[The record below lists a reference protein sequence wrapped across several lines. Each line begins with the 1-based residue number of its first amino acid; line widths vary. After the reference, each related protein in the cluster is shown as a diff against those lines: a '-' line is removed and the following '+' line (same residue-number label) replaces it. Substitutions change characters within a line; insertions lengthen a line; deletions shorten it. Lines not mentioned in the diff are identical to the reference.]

1 MMRILCTVL
10 LFLLSILATNADR
23 TCLCM
28 ALQEAGLGI
37 EHHLLRGRPL
47 AAFNSLIVSRV
58 DLSSVLP
65 QSSKYVSSAFESQAP
80 LSSLTKSEEADI
92 AMVCGGFPSSFPHHI
107 FLEAQIGF

>member
-1 MMRILCTVL
+1 VG
-10 LFLLSILATNADR
+10 
-23 TCLCM
+23 
-28 ALQEAGLGI
+28 LQEAGLGI
-37 EHHLLRGRPL
+37 EHHLLHGRPL

-65 QSSKYVSSAFESQAP
+65 QSSKHVSSAFESQAP

-92 AMVCGGFPSSFPHHI
+92 AKVCGGFPSSFPHHR